1 MGRKGSHKGGA
12 RRDGGKH
19 ELQTSKSL
27 SVKKRNEVTHL
38 VDKLLRISTVP
49 SGQIMP
55 KMVKLQEEIDHI
67 INKIN
72 NLELDIDLPAGKRA
86 SGAAIDKFLNW
97 MFENGGMFDFITVE
111 EFPGYELG
119 LKIDKD
125 VSQGDLV
132 ISVPRKLMITTEN
145 AQNSVFGTLLEKDTM
160 LKNMPNVS
168 LAMFLLI
175 EKFTPDSFWKPYIDI
190 LPSSYSTVLYFTKD
204 ELVEFKESPTY
215 TLALNLIKSIVRQY
229 AYLNKLIQTSDHPA
243 AQRLKNVFTY
253 QQYR

>member
-49 SGQIMP
+49 SGQLMP

-86 SGAAIDKFLNW
+86 GGAALDKFLNW
-97 MFENGGMFDFITVE
+97 MSENGAKFDSITVE
-111 EFPGYELG
+111 DFSGYELG

-125 VSQGDLV
+125 VSQGSLV

-190 LPSSYSTVLYFTKD
+190 LPSTYSTVLYFTKD

-243 AQRLKNVFTY
+243 AQLLKNVFTY